1 MRPPRYLD
9 YAFASL
15 WLASGILPLYQYQ
28 SGLDLLTAVGIAPSW
43 QLPLLWFASVLDMV
57 IGLWLLFKP
66 GRAVWVVQAVV
77 TAGYTVIALRLP
89 EMWLHPFAPLIKNL
103 PLLAVMVWLALPEQ
117 SSTKER
123 LL

>member
-9 YAFASL
+9 YAFAGL
-15 WLASGILPLYQYQ
+15 WLASGILPLYQHQ
-28 SGLDLLTAVGIAPSW
+28 SGLDLLAAVGIAPSW
-43 QLPLLWFASVLDMV
+43 RLPLLWLASVLDIV

-89 EMWLHPFAPLIKNL
+89 EMWLHPFVPLIKNL
-103 PLLAVMVWLALPEQ
+103 PLLAVMVWLALPER
-117 SSTKER
+117 SSSKER
-123 LL
+123 LS